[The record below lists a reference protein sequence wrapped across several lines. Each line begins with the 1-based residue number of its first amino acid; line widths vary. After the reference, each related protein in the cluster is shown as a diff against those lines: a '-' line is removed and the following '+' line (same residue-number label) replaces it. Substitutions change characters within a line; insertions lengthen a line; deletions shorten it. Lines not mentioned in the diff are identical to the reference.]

1 VQLMIVVG
9 GKNSS
14 NTRHLADV
22 CREEGATTYH
32 IEEPTEVEPHWFAD
46 VREVGVTAGAST
58 PGWLMD
64 QVISHIHELEQQNLL
79 PA

>member
-1 VQLMIVVG
+1 MIVVG

-32 IEEPTEVEPHWFAD
+32 IEEPTEVDPSWFTGAQ
-46 VREVGVTAGAST
+46 EIGVTAGAST

-64 QVISHIHELEQQNLL
+64 QVIARITDLEQQQLL

>member
-1 VQLMIVVG
+1 VMIVVG

-32 IEEPTEVEPHWFAD
+32 IEETTEVETHWFAG
-46 VREVGVTAGAST
+46 VGEIGVTAGAST

-64 QVISHIHELEQQNLL
+64 QVISHIHDLEQQNLL